1 MLKAK
6 DWKGNIIGSNGG
18 NIDFIECAWN
28 RNLKE
33 CGDFM
38 VYLALAEYNRLNKL
52 GLKYV
57 ENVGRP
63 ELGIVQKIEYE
74 KETKGAFVTISGFFV
89 DKLLDFATYRK
100 KIVVDTS
107 SGVKPSIVDYLSKAN
122 AAVGGIKPLGNIEF
136 SNDSTFPLEQSC
148 EIEEGEKA
156 GEAIYTILSGD
167 NYGYITSINHYP
179 QTPTDNLDLS
189 VKVFKGRDLTKGDS
203 AVYFGKAF
211 NNVSSVEYKFDD
223 SGNQCFYEVLQDV
236 NEEHYSK
243 FSTTYFPI
251 KYTEKNNGEMSYLI
265 GCYFNW
271 DSNAPEN
278 VGNSKPK
285 AILKASLS
293 SDEVDLEN
301 TTTANQKKI
310 RNLLESK
317 AKLDMLDNYKVE
329 EISCNVIQE
338 RYKYLQDYD
347 LGDKCIVYIDD
358 LGLTYSSV
366 ITEIEETHK
375 SNKIEIK
382 VVLGTPRKLKR
393 G

>member
-6 DWKGNIIGSNGG
+6 DWKGNIIGNNGG

-52 GLKYV
+52 GFKYV

-89 DKLLDFATYRK
+89 DKILDFATYRK
-100 KIVVDTS
+100 KFVVDTTT
-107 SGVKPSIVDYLSKAN
+107 GVKQSIVDYLSKAN
-122 AAVGGIKPLGNIEF
+122 AVVGGIKPLGDIEF
-136 SNDSTFPLEQSC
+136 SEDSTFPLEQSC
-148 EIEEGEKA
+148 EIEEGGKA

-236 NEEHYSK
+236 NEEHYSN
-243 FSTTYFPI
+243 FSTEYFPI
-251 KYTEKNNGEMSYLI
+251 KYTEKNNGEMSYII

-278 VGNSKPK
+278 VGNCKPK

-301 TTTANQKKI
+301 TTKANQKKI

-329 EISCNVIQE
+329 EIACNVIQE
-338 RYKYLQDYD
+338 KYKYLQDYD